1 MRSSREMGT
10 LSVRLPE
17 ELKEKF
23 AALAAINGRSNAAE
37 FIVAIREH
45 VARNDKAPAAP
56 TAEAYENANTTSM
69 ENCHEKYSRNQ

>member
-1 MRSSREMGT
+1 MRSSRGMGT

-23 AALAAINGRSNAAE
+23 AALAAMNGRSNAAE

-45 VARNDKAPAAP
+45 VARNSEASAAGTAKASELS
-56 TAEAYENANTTSM
+56 TNFM
-69 ENCHEKYSRNQ
+69 GK